1 MVIITLFSCS
11 SEERVPEIDMS
22 VFRNRNL
29 PWDLSAL
36 QKVPRYSYLDST
48 SSVRE
53 ILFEGPVHYG
63 KKTKVFAYY
72 SNPDILRTG
81 KNNAKEFPG
90 VVLISGGDQE
100 AIREWV
106 ERWAYQGYS
115 AINCDYGNMRKMPD
129 GVPVSSV
136 AFIYDSIKYGIQS
149 VREYRSVEI
158 AIMAHSLL
166 LSFTEVDKQRTGV
179 TGISWG
185 GFQTCIVAGLDNRFK
200 AAAPVY
206 GCGFHDETIFNKFF
220 KNMNAD
226 EKAMW
231 LERID
236 PKNYV
241 PYIKCP
247 ILFIN
252 GNKDGCFDIIPW
264 HKTTQL
270 VKGKNR
276 ELCLIPD
283 MGHSHPD
290 GWRPPEIAA
299 FFNSVLNDGI
309 ALPQIT
315 IEESPDS
322 LLRFHYE
329 SRISLQKADF
339 YYSND
344 TVNINAE
351 RVWNSIPARITEI
364 EIVTPYP
371 EEGFFLG
378 FLFVK
383 DVMGI
388 SSSSELIVNH

>member
-22 VFRNRNL
+22 VFRNGNL

-63 KKTKVFAYY
+63 RQTKVFAYY

-81 KNNAKEFPG
+81 RNSGKEFPG

-100 AIREWV
+100 AFREWV
-106 ERWAYQGYS
+106 ERWASQGYA
-115 AINCDYGNMRKMPD
+115 AINCDYGNMRKMSD

-149 VREYRSVEI
+149 VREYRSVGI

-166 LSFTEVDKQRTGV
+166 LSFTEVDKQRTAV

-200 AAAPVY
+200 AASPVY

-220 KNMNAD
+220 KDMNAD

-231 LERID
+231 LDRID

-241 PYIKCP
+241 PYIQCP

-270 VKGKNR
+270 VKEKNR
-276 ELCLIPD
+276 YLCLIPE

-299 FFNSVLNDGI
+299 FFNSVLNGRI
-309 ALPQIT
+309 ALPQIA

-329 SRISLQKADF
+329 SKINLQKADF

-351 RVWNSIPARITEI
+351 RVWNSIPARITEKEI
-364 EIVTPYP
+364 ETPYP
-371 EEGFFLG
+371 EEGFLVG

-388 SSSSELIVNH
+388 SSSSKLIVNY

>member
-179 TGISWG
+179 ECGECAYSAKIAYPGI
-185 GFQTCIVAGLDNRFK
+185 
-200 AAAPVY
+200 
-206 GCGFHDETIFNKFF
+206 FF
-220 KNMNAD
+220 ITLGSN
-226 EKAMW
+226 
-231 LERID
+231 
-236 PKNYV
+236 
-241 PYIKCP
+241 
-247 ILFIN
+247 
-252 GNKDGCFDIIPW
+252 
-264 HKTTQL
+264 
-270 VKGKNR
+270 
-276 ELCLIPD
+276 
-283 MGHSHPD
+283 
-290 GWRPPEIAA
+290 PP
-299 FFNSVLNDGI
+299 GI
-309 ALPQIT
+309 
-315 IEESPDS
+315 
-322 LLRFHYE
+322 
-329 SRISLQKADF
+329 
-339 YYSND
+339 
-344 TVNINAE
+344 
-351 RVWNSIPARITEI
+351 
-364 EIVTPYP
+364 
-371 EEGFFLG
+371 
-378 FLFVK
+378 FLFHHRLTK
-383 DVMGI
+383 SRPRDVPHAVLKSFG
-388 SSSSELIVNH
+388 